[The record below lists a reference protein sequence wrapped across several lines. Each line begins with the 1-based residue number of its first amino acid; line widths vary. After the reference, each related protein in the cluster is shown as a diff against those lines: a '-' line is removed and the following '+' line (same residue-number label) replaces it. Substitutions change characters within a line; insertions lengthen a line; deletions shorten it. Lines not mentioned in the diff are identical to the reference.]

1 MDRPS
6 HPLGCCGCCYE
17 KDNRKLLLSNTTP
30 TCNTLAVRRGIP
42 RPVHHSPFTGNTDT
56 RESSTTSR
64 QSGGVSHFRW
74 PLVPSSALCCPAS
87 CRHRLCAVRPR
98 AEALCRP
105 PALCRLS
112 GLVPRPC
119 AVLRHCAVYPA
130 SCRSLVPS
138 SGLVPSVRPRAG
150 CHGLVL
156 SSGLVPSMSGLVPRP
171 CAVLRPRAV
180 YPASCRG
187 LVPPSG
193 LVPSIRHRVGA
204 LCRPPALFSELCRL
218 YLASCR
224 PASSRGLVPS
234 SGLAPCAASCA
245 VLSFEL
251 SALYRP
257 PALCRLSGPVPPGLE
272 PRPCAVLSGLA
283 PSGLLVPSSAM
294 CCPASCRP
302 RLCAVRPRAVLRPR
316 AAARRGA
323 AIRRA
328 AFGLVPSGSRPS
340 YFVTY
345 WTVWRDLGQLGS
357 IRTTSV
363 PELIRHKFW
372 IVWAVRSYLL
382 HLVQRHLCDV

>member
-1 MDRPS
+1 M
-6 HPLGCCGCCYE
+6 
-17 KDNRKLLLSNTTP
+17 
-30 TCNTLAVRRGIP
+30 
-42 RPVHHSPFTGNTDT
+42 
-56 RESSTTSR
+56 
-64 QSGGVSHFRW
+64 
-74 PLVPSSALCCPAS
+74 
-87 CRHRLCAVRPR
+87 
-98 AEALCRP
+98 
-105 PALCRLS
+105 
-112 GLVPRPC
+112 PC
-119 AVLRHCAVYPA
+119 
-130 SCRSLVPS
+130 
-138 SGLVPSVRPRAG
+138 
-150 CHGLVL
+150 
-156 SSGLVPSMSGLVPRP
+156 
-171 CAVLRPRAV
+171 
-180 YPASCRG
+180 
-187 LVPPSG
+187 
-193 LVPSIRHRVGA
+193 
-204 LCRPPALFSELCRL
+204 
-218 YLASCR
+218 

-251 SALYRP
+251 SALCRP

-294 CCPASCRP
+294 CCPAVCRP

>member
-1 MDRPS
+1 MCTMDRPS

-17 KDNRKLLLSNTTP
+17 KGQQKLLLSNITP
-30 TCNTLAVRRGIP
+30 TCNTMAVRRGIP
-42 RPVHHSPFTGNTDT
+42 RPVHHSSFTGNTDT
-56 RESSTTSR
+56 RESSITSR
-64 QSGGVSHFRW
+64 QSVAVSPTFAG
-74 PLVPSSALCCPAS
+74 LVPSSALCCPAS

-130 SCRSLVPS
+130 SCRGLVPS

-193 LVPSIRHRVGA
+193 PVPPSGLVPSIRHRVEA

-224 PASSRGLVPS
+224 V
-234 SGLAPCAASCA
+234 
-245 VLSFEL
+245 
-251 SALYRP
+251 
-257 PALCRLSGPVPPGLE
+257 
-272 PRPCAVLSGLA
+272 
-283 PSGLLVPSSAM
+283 
-294 CCPASCRP
+294 
-302 RLCAVRPRAVLRPR
+302 RPR
-316 AAARRGA
+316 AAALCRPPA
-323 AIRRA
+323 SRRA
-328 AFGLVPSGSRPS
+328 RPRVPS
-340 YFVTY
+340 
-345 WTVWRDLGQLGS
+345 
-357 IRTTSV
+357 
-363 PELIRHKFW
+363 
-372 IVWAVRSYLL
+372 
-382 HLVQRHLCDV
+382 